1 MPWKNRRN
9 PADSLEMCKAQP
21 VHHLPGVR
29 SVVGAEPRWLFL
41 PHSPAGCILLGE
53 PVGSQTS
60 PTLLFCPFPGGCRVV
75 FTVATNSG
83 EAAQPIKATAVPS
96 AQAEP
101 FMSRAVAVTCRVVP
115 EESCWKSRDREFH
128 STCLVLVSQIIKI
141 SVSGASL
148 GRVDYSSRISGWAR
162 VA

>member
-1 MPWKNRRN
+1 M
-9 PADSLEMCKAQP
+9 
-21 VHHLPGVR
+21 
-29 SVVGAEPRWLFL
+29 
-41 PHSPAGCILLGE
+41 
-53 PVGSQTS
+53 
-60 PTLLFCPFPGGCRVV
+60 V